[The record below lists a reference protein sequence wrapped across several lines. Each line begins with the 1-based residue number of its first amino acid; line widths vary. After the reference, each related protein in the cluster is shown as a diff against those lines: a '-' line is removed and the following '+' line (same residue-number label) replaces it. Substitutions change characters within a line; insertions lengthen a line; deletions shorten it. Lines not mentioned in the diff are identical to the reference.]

1 MTIPYETKRRAQRG
15 TRPFFLLRYRRV
27 KTYSIYQN
35 ISSLVFVIFLF
46 IMSCKCFWNKMAP
59 FMERSGSTSEI
70 HVQCRTLW
78 SVVNCWIR
86 YNDLC
91 CKLCNISDLVNQ
103 CIRPSCT
110 LGVSTYPQKKKK
122 KQIHYIKYH
131 LFSMKLSCV
140 VSQYL
145 LGNLG
150 DPHDFL

>member
-1 MTIPYETKRRAQRG
+1 MSCNFRFELCLG
-15 TRPFFLLRYRRV
+15 
-27 KTYSIYQN
+27 
-35 ISSLVFVIFLF
+35 IFLYF
-46 IMSCKCFWNKMAP
+46 LKKNGFWNKMAP
-59 FMERSGSTSEI
+59 LMERSGSTSEI

-103 CIRPSCT
+103 CIRPSFT

-122 KQIHYIKYH
+122 NQTHYIKYH
-131 LFSMKLSCV
+131 FFSMRLNCV
-140 VSQYL
+140 VSQYS

-150 DPHDFL
+150 DPHDLLYRMLLSYDMYGSLVVGSLKYTNAL